1 MPPFDLRDIEF
12 ASDGVSDSLTLT
24 MSPAIFHEN
33 LKREIASAKRDGND
47 LSVLS
52 IRLLPENYQ
61 SIEAFEEALIAI
73 AFTLRTKLRGGDFF
87 ARISDSGF
95 WVLLRGDVS
104 DKGALLERLDLAS
117 HDLESYIVARKYQDA
132 TQWIERI
139 DQIHF
144 PSSK

>member
-87 ARISDSGF
+87 ARISDAGF

-104 DKGALLERLDLAS
+104 DKSALLERLDLAS
-117 HDLESYIVARKYQDA
+117 HNLESYIVARKYQDA

-139 DQIHF
+139 DQIPF